1 MGIAR
6 RSDNRALGRDT
17 LDRPAERASAAGSCE
32 SIAAICITEQ
42 TVTRARRFGRRDYA
56 AQVCQKCEDTFS
68 PDRLLVFC
76 VAISIVVLIIVGAY
90 LCVNHMEKMLE
101 TEHFRTSKHRA
112 HIVQKVL
119 GNKIKILVFTFQV
132 IYQYSGIVT
141 GYEHYF
147 HYPEPA
153 RGAVAYLSMF
163 GLELLNYSPPEVS
176 VGGVP
181 CGALSSLC

>member
-1 MGIAR
+1 MIFF
-6 RSDNRALGRDT
+6 
-17 LDRPAERASAAGSCE
+17 
-32 SIAAICITEQ
+32 AI
-42 TVTRARRFGRRDYA
+42 
-56 AQVCQKCEDTFS
+56 
-68 PDRLLVFC
+68 LC
-76 VAISIVVLIIVGAY
+76 VAIVVGGAY
-90 LCVNHMEKMLE
+90 LCVNRMEKMRE
-101 TEHFRTSKHRA
+101 TKHYRTGKHRA